1 MNERNETKN
10 EKKAITLLMKI
21 KLKQVKSEEVYRKQ
35 DIRKTKIKK
44 YIIKVDLFY
53 IV

>member
-1 MNERNETKN
+1 MKLKM
-10 EKKAITLLMKI
+10 KKGNNYDDNLLMKI